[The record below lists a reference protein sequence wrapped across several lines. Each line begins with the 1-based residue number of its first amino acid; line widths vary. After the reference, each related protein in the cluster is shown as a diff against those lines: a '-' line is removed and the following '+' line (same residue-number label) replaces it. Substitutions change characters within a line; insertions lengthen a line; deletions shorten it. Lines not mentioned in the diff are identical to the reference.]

1 MKNCNE
7 YFNIH
12 PTENSAAFILFIKN
26 NLLISIITRI
36 RQDFLNSADLLQEV
50 LNEYSGLI
58 DIMTEED
65 PGYR

>member
-7 YFNIH
+7 YFNIN
-12 PTENSAAFILFIKN
+12 PTEDSAAFILFIKN

-36 RQDFLNSADLLQEV
+36 RQEFLDSADLLQEV
-50 LNEYSGLI
+50 LNEYSGLF
-58 DIMTEED
+58 DIMSEED

>member
-1 MKNCNE
+1 LKNCLE

-12 PTENSAAFILFIKN
+12 PTDDSAAFILFIKN

-36 RQDFLNSADLLQEV
+36 RQDFLDSADLLQEV
-50 LNEYSGLI
+50 LNEYSGLF